1 MNIIIF
7 ILIYLYN
14 CFVIFIY
21 HIFFFLFLY
30 PRVPRLPF
38 LKKKLI
44 RDVSRGN
51 WNEFSQSTSSL
62 FDSTNKKLNCGQSNS
77 YVCPMWN
84 QTKTLKICVCIQ
96 FFFFSFS
103 FTKNRFQF
111 LFDFQLIS
119 FLSNQL
125 NLEYSDNFN
134 LELILKQTNKLRILI
149 NSLFG
154 NWYTLKK
161 RFVWYRKKI
170 RRRGKKIVKMR
181 E

>member
-1 MNIIIF
+1 LNIIIF

-21 HIFFFLFLY
+21 HIFFFLFIY

-96 FFFFSFS
+96 FFFSFS
-103 FTKNRFQF
+103 FTKKRFQF

-134 LELILKQTNKLRILI
+134 LEFILKQINKLRILI

-154 NWYTLKK
+154 IEK
-161 RFVWYRKKI
+161 KKI